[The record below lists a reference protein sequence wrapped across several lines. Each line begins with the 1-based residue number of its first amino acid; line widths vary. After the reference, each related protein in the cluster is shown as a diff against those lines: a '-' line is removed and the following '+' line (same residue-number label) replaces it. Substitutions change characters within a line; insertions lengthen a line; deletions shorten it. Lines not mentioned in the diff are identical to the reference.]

1 DEHPS
6 KYRCMLSFGWDKDIK
21 NNCNFVWILRQYLV
35 RKRLC
40 RRVNIYSVYQYDER
54 RLRHVPKMGR
64 LSLTNN

>member
-40 RRVNIYSVYQYDER
+40 RRVAMYWSGFDTSR
-54 RLRHVPKMGR
+54 KWDG
-64 LSLTNN
+64 SA